1 MTAEAI
7 KQLATTK
14 NYTITKTKKD
24 EIIEEFITA
33 QKG

>member
-1 MTAEAI
+1 MTVEEI

-14 NYTITKTKKD
+14 SYTITKTKKD